1 MLPSAASFVDRH
13 TYFTMPAA
21 WTLDE
26 VEAVVADY
34 FAMLEAELLAR
45 KYSKAAHNRTLQA
58 RIGRSAGSI
67 EFKHQNISAVLINF
81 RQPFIP
87 GYLPRQNYQ
96 QLLERIVL
104 EWLAGHPEFF
114 RPLADGPVLAPSS
127 RSTIADTVR
136 PSDLVVSPPDP
147 SMGVAARS
155 IDDSQV
161 RFYNTDFVRRD
172 AENRRL
178 GRLGEEWVVDFER
191 RRLHDEAGRPDLAK
205 RVEWIADT
213 RGDGAGYDIASFDGD
228 ESPRLIEVKTTG
240 SGRQFPFLVTS
251 NEVRASEREPSSYH
265 LYRVF
270 EFARDPRMY
279 ILRGALSD
287 VCRLEPTQYRA
298 RPGATRSTEG
308 RQ

>member
-1 MLPSAASFVDRH
+1 MSQ
-13 TYFTMPAA
+13 A

-45 KYSKAAHNRTLQA
+45 KYSKAAHNRALQS
-58 RIGRSAGSI
+58 RVKRSAGSI

-96 QLLERIVL
+96 QLLERVVL
-104 EWLAGHPEFF
+104 EWLAGHPDFF
-114 RPLADGPVLAPSS
+114 RSLADGPVPAPSS
-127 RSTIADTVR
+127 RPPIEDSVR
-136 PSDLVVSPPDP
+136 TSDLVVPPP
-147 SMGVAARS
+147 EAGIGGVARTIENS
-155 IDDSQV
+155 HV

-191 RRLHDEAGRPDLAK
+191 RRLHDEAGRPDLAN

-228 ESPRLIEVKTTG
+228 DSPRLIEVKTTG
-240 SGRQFPFLVTS
+240 SGRQFPFMVTS
-251 NEVRASEREPSSYH
+251 NEVRVSEREPGRYH

-279 ILRGALSD
+279 ILRGALSE
-287 VCRLEPTQYRA
+287 VFRLEPTQYRA
-298 RPGATRSTEG
+298 RLGGDAVDNDHAD
-308 RQ
+308 